1 MMHAMLTLLTGILT
15 GILRKNI
22 RVAAGFIFLRGRLKG
37 PGFFSLRLQVFKT
50 SDTVETGEE
59 IS

>member
-22 RVAAGFIFLRGRLKG
+22 RVAAGFIFLRGTSERAGILFSETA
-37 PGFFSLRLQVFKT
+37 GF
-50 SDTVETGEE
+50 
-59 IS
+59 